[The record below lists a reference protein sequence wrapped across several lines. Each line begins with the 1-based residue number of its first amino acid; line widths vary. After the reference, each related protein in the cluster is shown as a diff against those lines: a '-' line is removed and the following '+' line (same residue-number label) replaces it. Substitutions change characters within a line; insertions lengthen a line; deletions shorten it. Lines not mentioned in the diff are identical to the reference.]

1 MQTGGKMISLNL
13 KGKILAEE
21 GGFEPEEE
29 RRLIYGA
36 SWQDDTVAALC
47 SFYEKSLY
55 ICRIP

>member
-1 MQTGGKMISLNL
+1 MTLNQDIKTL
-13 KGKILAEE
+13 E
-21 GGFEPEEE
+21 GDGFFEPEEE

-36 SWQDDTVAALC
+36 SWQDGDIAALC